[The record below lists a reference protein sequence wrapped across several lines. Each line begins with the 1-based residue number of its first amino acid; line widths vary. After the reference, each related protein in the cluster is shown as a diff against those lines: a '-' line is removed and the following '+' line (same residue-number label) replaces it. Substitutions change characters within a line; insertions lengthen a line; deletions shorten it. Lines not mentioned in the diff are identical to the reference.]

1 MLYLKLCKP
10 MILDVQIPE
19 IMEKYKIDPSMT
31 DDFYSVLNCSK
42 YFVQSEDGPGFFET
56 HAMDINDIKSCGFE
70 DRNILTG
77 VDAIVGYCTQDGG
90 SFDDYIKEINVP
102 VEFYY
107 ESCSIV
113 WDNVCYLFA
122 RVERQNS
129 KLRTVLKI
137 NAPSIIQRNEERML
151 RKYLEELEH
160 NHCHEKD
167 RRDVCLKDDNG
178 MIFRSL
184 NDGGFSMIH
193 GWDKEILEERERDFQ
208 EFLKE
213 ENMTESEAEKYKP
226 IFMDDGCTKDGE

>member
-19 IMEKYKIDPSMT
+19 IAKAYKLDESDLMK
-31 DDFYSVLNCSK
+31 VLNCSAG
-42 YFVQSEDGPGFFET
+42 YFYTEDGLLSDRPMTIQEAKEIGYDESSYIDGSSAIIRKCNEVGQPFESAVT
-56 HAMDINDIKSCGFE
+56 
-70 DRNILTG
+70 
-77 VDAIVGYCTQDGG
+77 
-90 SFDDYIKEINVP
+90 EINVP

-107 ESCSIV
+107 DSCTIV

-137 NAPSIIQRNEERML
+137 NAPSIIQRNEERMF

-193 GWDKEILEERERDFQ
+193 GWDKEILEKRERDFQ
-208 EFLKE
+208 EFMQE
-213 ENMTESEAEKYKP
+213 ENMAESEAEKYKP